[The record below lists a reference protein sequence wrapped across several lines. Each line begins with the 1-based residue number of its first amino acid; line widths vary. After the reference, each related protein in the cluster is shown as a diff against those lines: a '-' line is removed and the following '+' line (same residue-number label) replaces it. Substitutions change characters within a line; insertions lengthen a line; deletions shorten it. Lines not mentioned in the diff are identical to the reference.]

1 MNNGYQIK
9 QFMEKI
15 DEAKEMFS
23 INKKG
28 YLYTTV
34 NTPYT
39 VSSYDLT
46 IDFYG
51 NIIQITTECPL
62 NANPAK
68 EEQFHAIR
76 NLFDSLNSIVKSGEF
91 HITKERKA
99 LSFTTFCSVDEL
111 YSCENPFGIIFY
123 GIETLNTY
131 MDSILQVL
139 MGKRF
144 FYIKLHNNQVE

>member
-1 MNNGYQIK
+1 MNNEYQIN
-9 QFMEKI
+9 QFMGKI
-15 DEAKEMFS
+15 DEAGEMFS

-39 VSSYDLT
+39 VSSYNLK

-51 NIIQITTECPL
+51 NIVQITTECPL
-62 NANPAK
+62 NADPAK
-68 EEQFHAIR
+68 VEQFLAIR
-76 NLFDSLNSIVKSGEF
+76 NLFDSLNSIIKSGEF
-91 HITKERKA
+91 HIMKERKA

-111 YSCENPFGIIFY
+111 YSCENPFDIIFY

-139 MGKRF
+139 MGKRL
-144 FYIKLHNNQVE
+144 FYIKLQ

>member
-1 MNNGYQIK
+1 MNNEYQIN
-9 QFMEKI
+9 QFMGKI
-15 DEAKEMFS
+15 DEAGEMFS

-39 VSSYDLT
+39 VSSYNLK

-51 NIIQITTECPL
+51 NIVQITTECPL
-62 NANPAK
+62 NADPAK
-68 EEQFHAIR
+68 VEQFLAIR
-76 NLFDSLNSIVKSGEF
+76 NLFDSLNSIIKSGEF
-91 HITKERKA
+91 HIMKERKA

-111 YSCENPFGIIFY
+111 YSCENPFDIIFY

-139 MGKRF
+139 MRKRI
-144 FYIKLHNNQVE
+144 FYIKLQ